1 MADSNSHLCIP
12 HALRSLYE
20 PQLNQFGIT
29 PHPNGDGWSGT
40 GESQWGHGSAWG
52 APLGDSCIVFSH
64 EICIEREMV
73 LTESPQSAYACV
85 CLVSEDTQATMP
97 KMIARPRALLDGS
110 LYSFVQPAGQFTG
123 RLKKGGVY
131 ASRCI
136 CFLPDYFE
144 ELDAQWPGTFTGM
157 FERFA
162 DPWDEEES
170 RAIMTTLLGTG
181 PQHAPGFGLLLRA
194 RVEQMIATLAA
205 AESRKR
211 TARQHLANRKAD
223 GLALEAQMAIERMID
238 EGRAPAVG
246 EIAQRLFVSRSH
258 LCAQFDKETGQ
269 SIGHYAK
276 ARRIERAKTLLANGE
291 SVGIVAARLGWP
303 RCSAFSQAF
312 KQATGVSPSEWRN
325 L

>member
-1 MADSNSHLCIP
+1 MA
-12 HALRSLYE
+12 
-20 PQLNQFGIT
+20 
-29 PHPNGDGWSGT
+29 
-40 GESQWGHGSAWG
+40 
-52 APLGDSCIVFSH
+52 
-64 EICIEREMV
+64 

-194 RVEQMIATLAA
+194 RVEQMVATLAA

-211 TARQHLANRKAD
+211 TARQHLATRKAD

-312 KQATGVSPSEWRN
+312 KQATVVSPSEWRN

>member
-1 MADSNSHLCIP
+1 
-12 HALRSLYE
+12 
-20 PQLNQFGIT
+20 
-29 PHPNGDGWSGT
+29 
-40 GESQWGHGSAWG
+40 
-52 APLGDSCIVFSH
+52 
-64 EICIEREMV
+64 
-73 LTESPQSAYACV
+73 
-85 CLVSEDTQATMP
+85 
-97 KMIARPRALLDGS
+97 
-110 LYSFVQPAGQFTG
+110 
-123 RLKKGGVY
+123 
-131 ASRCI
+131 
-136 CFLPDYFE
+136 
-144 ELDAQWPGTFTGM
+144 M

-211 TARQHLANRKAD
+211 TARQHLATRKAD

-258 LCAQFDKETGQ
+258 LCTQFDKETGQ

>member
-1 MADSNSHLCIP
+1 MA
-12 HALRSLYE
+12 
-20 PQLNQFGIT
+20 
-29 PHPNGDGWSGT
+29 
-40 GESQWGHGSAWG
+40 
-52 APLGDSCIVFSH
+52 
-64 EICIEREMV
+64 

-110 LYSFVQPAGQFTG
+110 LYSFVQPAGQFHG
-123 RLKKGGVY
+123 SSQKGGVY

-211 TARQHLANRKAD
+211 TARQHLATRKAD

-238 EGRAPAVG
+238 EGRALQQWVKSRKG
-246 EIAQRLFVSRSH
+246 FFVSRSH

-269 SIGHYAK
+269 ASATTQKRVALNGRKRCSRTANRSVSSQPGSGGLD
-276 ARRIERAKTLLANGE
+276 ARRFRRRSSKQRASPLLNGATSSATLSWA
-291 SVGIVAARLGWP
+291 
-303 RCSAFSQAF
+303 
-312 KQATGVSPSEWRN
+312 
-325 L
+325 

>member
-1 MADSNSHLCIP
+1 MA
-12 HALRSLYE
+12 
-20 PQLNQFGIT
+20 
-29 PHPNGDGWSGT
+29 
-40 GESQWGHGSAWG
+40 
-52 APLGDSCIVFSH
+52 
-64 EICIEREMV
+64 

-110 LYSFVQPAGQFTG
+110 LYSFVQPAGQ
-123 RLKKGGVY
+123 
-131 ASRCI
+131 
-136 CFLPDYFE
+136 
-144 ELDAQWPGTFTGM
+144 FTGM

-211 TARQHLANRKAD
+211 TARQHLVTRKAD